1 MTKAR
6 QPILMAAALAVA
18 VAAAGLPTSVSAQS
32 SQTGQAKTMA
42 PKATKK
48 KTQPAKMAQKPNQQ
62 QASRAELDAKEREQT
77 KALNEAQLKG
87 K

>member
-1 MTKAR
+1 
-6 QPILMAAALAVA
+6 
-18 VAAAGLPTSVSAQS
+18 
-32 SQTGQAKTMA
+32 MA